1 VDFLCHGVFLDDLFV
16 NGGGDRGD
24 TRVVVPRRCGCGRL
38 RGFFFFFF
46 IEFER
51 MKCDV
56 KQVHAQN
63 HDNKKREY
71 NAHSEQRQYAALLKH
86 FSYCHISSNAVLLLQ
101 YLLIK
106 KNDYFDFRIKRPFFQ
121 YIR

>member
-24 TRVVVPRRCGCGRL
+24 NRVVMLRRCGYGSL
-38 RGFFFFFF
+38 RSFFFPFF

-51 MKCDV
+51 TEHNV

-71 NAHSEQRQYAALLKH
+71 NAHSEQREYAALLKH
-86 FSYCHISSNAVLLLQ
+86 FSYCHISSNAVLRSQ
-101 YLLIK
+101 YLLI
-106 KNDYFDFRIKRPFFQ
+106 
-121 YIR
+121 